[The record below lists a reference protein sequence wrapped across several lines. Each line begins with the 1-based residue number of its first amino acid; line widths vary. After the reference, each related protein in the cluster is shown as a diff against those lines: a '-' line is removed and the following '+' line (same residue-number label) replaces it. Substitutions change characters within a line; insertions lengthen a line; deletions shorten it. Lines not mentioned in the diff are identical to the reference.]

1 MSEPRIGRV
10 LVASLHQAIADV
22 LPERLEFYENWISIT
37 GLREG
42 TIGLA
47 PLSAVLSFLRTEGDA
62 YGLITARAGWYAG
75 DWTVNTL
82 KPFERRI
89 IRHLPSGLRAR
100 GALHIARLMVRSTY
114 PGSRAIVRFRGSV
127 GSVDLRGSL
136 FCEVRQVPSAP
147 LCGFYAAAIGRVLEL
162 FDIPA
167 TTTVA
172 ECRAGGGRRGCLLSV
187 VVNKGPLPAREE
199 AAHGRSHRAEATTWT
214 DRT

>member
-22 LPERLEFYENWISIT
+22 LPDRLEFYENWISVT

-47 PLSAVLSFLRTEGDA
+47 PLSAVLSFLRTEGDGYA
-62 YGLITARAGWYAG
+62 RITARAGVYAG
-75 DWTVNTL
+75 DWTVTTL
-82 KPFERRI
+82 KPFERQF
-89 IRHLPSGLRAR
+89 IRRLPSALRAR
-100 GALHIARLMVRSTY
+100 AALHIARLMVRSTY
-114 PGSRAIVRFRGSV
+114 PGSRAIVRLRRGV

-162 FDIPA
+162 FAVPSTI
-167 TTTVA
+167 TVS
-172 ECRAGGGRRGCLLSV
+172 ECRAGGARRGCLLSV
-187 VVNKGPLPAREE
+187 IVNKGPAPIREQ
-199 AAHGRSHRAEATTWT
+199 AAA
-214 DRT
+214 